1 MVYGDAEDFPGFVVY
16 NRGKE
21 NYFMKRSIFLSLA
34 LMLVLGGAA
43 LLAAVNVTGDWDM
56 TRTTPRG
63 PMTSVITFT
72 QTGENLTVKTTGR
85 NGEEITGT
93 GTVKGN
99 ELEWTITRTGP
110 QGEMKVIYKGKVE
123 GDKMSGTMQMGER
136 SMEWTAV
143 KKAK

>member
-1 MVYGDAEDFPGFVVY
+1 
-16 NRGKE
+16 
-21 NYFMKRSIFLSLA
+21 MKRSIFLSLA

-43 LLAAVNVTGDWDM
+43 LLAAVNVTGDWEM

-93 GTVKGN
+93 GMVKGN

-110 QGEMKVIYKGKVE
+110 QGEMKVIYKAKVE
-123 GDKMSGTMQMGER
+123 GDKMTGTSQFGDRPAMD
-136 SMEWTAV
+136 WTAV